1 MTDPQESN
9 SNHSILWSDATLE
22 RDKAL
27 VRYLVE
33 HIVADGL
40 TGHHERCVDKIMS
53 EVQTEQWQAA
63 FPQRTYIFSVYYALS
78 IGSVAEITLSLHAQ
92 ALELLYFN
100 IASTKASLTL
110 NTSASFDHKLRVVFK
125 ETYKW
130 SMPQTTADAIRILR
144 NDVMHTG
151 TIAGVLEAYR
161 NPDNPAEL
169 ERFFANNSFDSNQ
182 LHTNV
187 QNRMHL
193 AHMFN
198 RLVQDM
204 AIRTLGLNQDDMAFD
219 GAPAWRPDIFGY
231 DHENRPEWLRA

>member
-1 MTDPQESN
+1 VDTN
-9 SNHSILWSDATLE
+9 SNHSILWSDATLDS
-22 RDKAL
+22 DKVL

-40 TGHHERCVDKIMS
+40 TGHYDRCVEKIMS
-53 EVQTEQWQAA
+53 EVQTEHWQAA
-63 FPQRTYIFSVYYALS
+63 FPQRVYIFSIYYALS
-78 IGSVAEITLSLHAQ
+78 IGSVAEVTLSLHAQ

-100 IASTKASLTL
+100 IASTHVGLTL
-110 NTSASFDHKLRVVFK
+110 NTSASFDQKLRSVFK
-125 ETYKW
+125 EIYKW
-130 SMPQTTADAIRILR
+130 SMPQRTADAIRILR

-151 TIAGVLEAYR
+151 MITGVTEAYR
-161 NPDNPAEL
+161 NPDDPARL
-169 ERFFANNSFDSNQ
+169 ERFFVERGFDRGQ

-204 AIRTLGLNQDDMAFD
+204 VVRTLGLSQDDMAFD
-219 GAPAWRPDIFGY
+219 GAPAWRPDVFGY
-231 DHENRPEWLRA
+231 DHENRPDWLRE